1 MLIIFYTIIF
11 LFCSHIVLIISMCL
25 MYTSTMLNTPILQSA
40 VISASKIV
48 SLLNETPIT
57 VENESTM
64 PVSD

>member
-1 MLIIFYTIIF
+1 M
-11 LFCSHIVLIISMCL
+11 SL

-48 SLLNETPIT
+48 SILDEAPIT
-57 VENESTM
+57 VDNGSM

>member
-1 MLIIFYTIIF
+1 MLIIFYTIIIM
-11 LFCSHIVLIISMCL
+11 FCSHIVLIISMCL